1 MSDEPIDQTVKKK
14 RSRVPARE
22 LHALVEDNNQRS
34 SRNLPKCSLCQQR
47 IEPRYWQLH
56 YEYELGRLNEIDSD
70 VYTNPSDKTKGKR
83 GAAVLARQHMEKKHR
98 KRPASVYE
106 ETLEKVKH
114 NVSQR
119 KDTLRRL
126 DTPKHGDMEINDPP
140 MLNDSQGQ
148 GEQTCFICNQQLF
161 GDSDAINLHIDRCLM
176 NINDTPPANSSSS
189 STNNV
194 GNSQNG
200 PGNNEWDE
208 YEWAGQI
215 RVRATSMM
223 EGGYGDAG
231 FATAKKEDDV
241 DEDLDIEDDD
251 VEYGHSQYNERDI
264 MINSDDDNEDS
275 SALREMVSGGG
286 STRVAQESDDE
297 ENDDSPQYQF
307 EETVSDAG
315 WNKHLMEHNN
325 KSLDM
330 PTSTT
335 GNLVMDSL
343 KSRIHELELASR
355 SVPRCLICLEAY
367 KTPLTSIVCWHVHC
381 EKCWLQTLG
390 SKKLCPQCQ
399 KITTPAD
406 LRRIYL

>member
-1 MSDEPIDQTVKKK
+1 
-14 RSRVPARE
+14 
-22 LHALVEDNNQRS
+22 
-34 SRNLPKCSLCQQR
+34 
-47 IEPRYWQLH
+47 
-56 YEYELGRLNEIDSD
+56 
-70 VYTNPSDKTKGKR
+70 
-83 GAAVLARQHMEKKHR
+83 MERKHR

-114 NVSQR
+114 NASQR

-126 DTPKHGDMEINDPP
+126 DTPKHGNMETNDPP
-140 MLNDSQGQ
+140 LLNDNQGQ
-148 GEQTCFICNQQLF
+148 GEQTCFICNQQLY

-176 NINDTPPANSSSS
+176 NINDAPVTTSSSS

-194 GNSQNG
+194 SNSQNG
-200 PGNNEWDE
+200 TGNEWDE

-286 STRVAQESDDE
+286 STRVTQDSDDD

-315 WNKHLMEHNN
+315 WNKHLMEHSN
-325 KSLDM
+325 KSHDIS
-330 PTSTT
+330 PSTT